1 MLQESRDR
9 RWAGLPEPGRMSVR
23 EHGHLH
29 ACQRGTGT
37 LAAVTDQPA
46 AMPDPS
52 GYTVRRHYYGEDDIQ
67 YGELYLPVVDRR
79 PGTVVVIHGGFWKAR
94 YGAEWGAPL
103 AADLAVRG
111 WAAWNLEYRRV
122 GNGGGWPATLADVA
136 AGIDALTEVAELAG
150 DTDLSRVVAIGH
162 SAGGQLATWAAG
174 RPALP
179 DGAVGAAPKVPLTA
193 VIAQAAVLDLARAAA
208 DRLGDGAVAAL
219 LGGLPDEFGER
230 YRLAS
235 PQLQLPLGIPVRC
248 LHARD
253 DDVVPFAQSAD
264 YVAAARAAGADA
276 ALVEVPGGH
285 FGVVD
290 PAAPAWQAALDLLPD
305 LLA

>member
-1 MLQESRDR
+1 MTE
-9 RWAGLPEPGRMSVR
+9 
-23 EHGHLH
+23 
-29 ACQRGTGT
+29 
-37 LAAVTDQPA
+37 QPA
-46 AMPDPS
+46 AMPGPS
-52 GYTVRRHYYGEDDIQ
+52 GYTVRRHAYGTDESQ
-67 YGELYLPVVDRR
+67 YGQLYLPSEAARR

-136 AGIDALTEVAELAG
+136 TGIDALAELAATADL
-150 DTDLSRVVAIGH
+150 DTRRVVAVGH

-174 RPALP
+174 RPRLP
-179 DGAVGAAPKVPLTA
+179 ASAVGAAPAVRLTG
-193 VIAQAAVLDLARAAA
+193 VIVQAGVLDLARGAA
-208 DRLGDGAVAAL
+208 DRLGDNAVAAL
-219 LGGLPDEFGER
+219 LGGLPDEHPER

-235 PQLQLPLGIPVRC
+235 PREQLPLGVPVRC

-264 YVAAARAAGADA
+264 YVTAARAAGADA
-276 ALVEVPGGH
+276 SVVEVPGGH
-285 FGVVD
+285 FGLID

-305 LLA
+305 LLG

>member
-1 MLQESRDR
+1 MTEQPPAVAESS
-9 RWAGLPEPGRMSVR
+9 A
-23 EHGHLH
+23 
-29 ACQRGTGT
+29 
-37 LAAVTDQPA
+37 
-46 AMPDPS
+46 
-52 GYTVRRHYYGEDDIQ
+52 YTVRRSYYGENEFQ
-67 YGELYLPVVDRR
+67 YGELYLPTGPRR

-136 AGIDALTEVAELAG
+136 AGIDHLAELADDDL
-150 DTDLSRVVAIGH
+150 DTRRVVAVGH
-162 SAGGQLATWAAG
+162 SAGGHLAAWAAG
-174 RPALP
+174 RPVLP
-179 DGAVGAAPKVPLTA
+179 AGAVGATPVVGLTG
-193 VIAQAAVLDLARAAA
+193 VIAQAGVLDLARAAA

-219 LGGLPDEFGER
+219 LGGLPDEFPER

-235 PQLQLPLGIPVRC
+235 PHEQLPLGVPVRC

-253 DDVVPFAQSAD
+253 DDIVPFSQSAA
-264 YVAAARAAGADA
+264 YVTAARAARGDA

-285 FGVVD
+285 FGLVD
-290 PAAPAWQAALDLLPD
+290 PATPAWQAALDLLPD
-305 LLA
+305 LLG